1 MNVGRALLIGAAS
14 GLAGGA
20 AMLATR
26 FVERR
31 LSGGK
36 DAPGLTPVTQLAW
49 AAGVGALYGVA
60 RTRLRLPRGAKGIV
74 LSGLMSAVEFPG
86 DGRLLSP
93 RRAPRALLPI
103 GARAVFG
110 YATAAAFDLLAGGR
124 AG

>member
-1 MNVGRALLIGAAS
+1 MNVGRALLTGAAS

-26 FVERR
+26 SVERR
-31 LSGGK
+31 VSGGK
-36 DAPGLTPVTQLAW
+36 GVPGLTPITQLAW

-74 LSGLMSAVEFPG
+74 LSGLMSAVDLPG
-86 DGRLLSP
+86 GGRLLSA
-93 RRAPRALLPI
+93 RRAPRSLLPI
-103 GARAVFG
+103 GASAVFG
-110 YATAAAFDLLAGGR
+110 YATAAAFDLLAGSQ